1 MRARILKGF
10 LLMLAL
16 LPGAGFSHPL
26 GNNTINR
33 QSALTVTPAG
43 VELRYLFDLAEIP
56 TLVATQDAD
65 RNQDGRVSEEEWRAY
80 SRRWALQAASKLV
93 ITLNSAALDWELQ
106 NESWRLSPG
115 EAGLFTLRLEAH
127 YLAAIAGPLAIASLD
142 FHDQFQPERAGWKE
156 IRLKAERVEIS
167 EATVPEVDRSR
178 ALTDFTLPLAV
189 PPPNELRASAHLVFA
204 NQLTAGPS
212 RLKLAASSTQRR
224 AEQAAFANQEPAG
237 EPAAARSAR
246 RTDRAWVFFKL
257 GMHHIATGWDHL
269 VFVFGLL
276 LLSRSPM
283 QLIKMVTAFTVAHS
297 ITLALA
303 ANGWVTPP
311 GEWVEPAIALTIA
324 YVGLANLFWQNQ
336 KHGAWLAFFFGLVHG
351 FGFAGAL
358 AETLDVQPAREG
370 SWLWSLA
377 AFNLGIEAFQVLL
390 VFALAPLFA
399 LIARSSWS
407 RQAQRFASVGV
418 LGAGVGWLITRTL
431 PWLA

>member
-1 MRARILKGF
+1 MTPARIAICVA
-10 LLMLAL
+10 AL
-16 LPGAGFSHPL
+16 LSAGAALSHPL
-26 GNNTINR
+26 GNNTVNR

-93 ITLNSAALDWELQ
+93 ITLNGAALDWELQ

-127 YLAAIAGPLAIASLD
+127 YLAAIAGSPAIASLN
-142 FHDQFQPERAGWKE
+142 FHDQLQPERAGWKE
-156 IRLKAERVEIS
+156 IRLKAERGVEIS

-178 ALTDFTLPLAV
+178 ALTDFTLPLAAL
-189 PPPNELRASAHLVFA
+189 PPNELRASA
-204 NQLTAGPS
+204 
-212 RLKLAASSTQRR
+212 RLNFSILDPRSSILDSGSSSSDFRSTILDPV
-224 AEQAAFANQEPAG
+224 NPA
-237 EPAAARSAR
+237 PAAHSRSW
-246 RTDRAWVFFKL
+246 TGQAWVFFKL
-257 GMHHIATGWDHL
+257 GMHHIATGWDHM
-269 VFVFGLL
+269 VFIFGLL
-276 LLSRSPM
+276 LLSQSLM

-297 ITLALA
+297 VTLALA
-303 ANGWVTPP
+303 ANGLVTPP
-311 GEWVEPAIALTIA
+311 GNWVEPAIALTIA
-324 YVGLANLFWQNQ
+324 YVGLVNLLWQNQ
-336 KHGAWLAFFFGLVHG
+336 RHGAWLAFFFGLVHG

-358 AETLDVQPAREG
+358 AETLAGQPAREAN
-370 SWLWSLA
+370 WLLSLA

-390 VFALAPLFA
+390 VFALTPLLN
-399 LIARSSWS
+399 LIGRSSWS